1 MQVQVKPR
9 LYADVNKQMNESY
22 YNYEDYEIEY
32 GYQRGYS
39 ETLIDMKSSLRL
51 VRENIQRFTQVPFR
65 C

>member
-39 ETLIDMKSSLRL
+39 ETLTDMKSSLRL
-51 VRENIQRFTQVPFR
+51 VRENIQRFTKVPFR